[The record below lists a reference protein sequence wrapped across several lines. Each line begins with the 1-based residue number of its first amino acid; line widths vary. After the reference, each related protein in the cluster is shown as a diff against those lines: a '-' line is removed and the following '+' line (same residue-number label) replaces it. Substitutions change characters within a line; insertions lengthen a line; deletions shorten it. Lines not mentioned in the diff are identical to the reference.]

1 MIFAREI
8 GHFFIS
14 SVLLVDENSFE
25 LENFKN
31 LVLLEK

>member
-8 GHFFIS
+8 GHFLIFG
-14 SVLLVDENSFE
+14 VLLVDGNWFE

-31 LVLLEK
+31 LVLLDK

>member
-8 GHFFIS
+8 GHFFVFA
-14 SVLLVDENSFE
+14 VLLVDENWFE